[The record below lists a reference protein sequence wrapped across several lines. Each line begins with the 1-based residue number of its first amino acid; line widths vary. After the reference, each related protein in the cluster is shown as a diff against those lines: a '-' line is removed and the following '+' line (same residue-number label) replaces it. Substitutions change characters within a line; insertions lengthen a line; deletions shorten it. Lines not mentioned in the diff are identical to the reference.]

1 MIWVLELDSNG
12 FFAMQISFVELGS
25 PTEFHV
31 QSHVAL
37 PTRNYGLV
45 KLTCRLSA
53 TNRRWYVLLSSKS
66 DVIVFF

>member
-1 MIWVLELDSNG
+1 
-12 FFAMQISFVELGS
+12 MQISFVELGS